1 MRSLAEAN
9 MGENKATL
17 RASSLRPNHPR
28 LHPRGWPPQPSRCRH
43 RRRSACS
50 TTSISGSINS
60 ASPPFFHE
68 LLKLL
73 VQDAALESAWIWRW
87 RKTDQPAAGAVQAAA
102 FSNGDVL
109 LATGNCGNARR
120 SVQPVSIRK
129 LARPLGFPLPAD
141 RRRRA
146 SRFRRSH
153 VVAGREV
160 MNTQVMREEL
170 PVAGDSLP

>member
-1 MRSLAEAN
+1 M
-9 MGENKATL
+9 K
-17 RASSLRPNHPR
+17 
-28 LHPRGWPPQPSRCRH
+28 
-43 RRRSACS
+43 
-50 TTSISGSINS
+50 
-60 ASPPFFHE
+60 
-68 LLKLL
+68 
-73 VQDAALESAWIWRW
+73 DAALESAWIWRW
-87 RKTDQPAAGAVQAAA
+87 RKTDQPAAGAVQAAPS
-102 FSNGDVL
+102 SNGDAF

-170 PVAGDSLP
+170 PVAGDSLPWPSPTRKWICCKTSAEMDCATASAGFVSAGCQGPWRFGRRTPPGLDRSNGSLSELAADSLAALFLPIVK